1 MSEGI
6 GALGP
11 HFAKMFG
18 LCSVSNGKLSKGLK
32 LNAVIIRFVFSRKI
46 ALAAVQRER
55 GHSTKDTGRPGRRES
70 TQQQRPR
77 FQLLSDIVPD
87 PIIPQRYEIYPN
99 KPSLHLLI
107 SSQVVPRGD
116 RLQPSFL
123 VLEERCRA
131 KHINLNGLFTQKTLC
146 SCSVRG
152 SLPES
157 RDVEIGDVVP
167 AAECGGGHL
176 QVDSQ
181 NTVCTEGGLITW
193 RQPA

>member
-1 MSEGI
+1 MRTDAG
-6 GALGP
+6 
-11 HFAKMFG
+11 
-18 LCSVSNGKLSKGLK
+18 
-32 LNAVIIRFVFSRKI
+32 
-46 ALAAVQRER
+46 
-55 GHSTKDTGRPGRRES
+55 TPGRREF

-77 FQLLSDIVPD
+77 FQPLSGIVPD
-87 PIIPQRYEIYPN
+87 PVIPQRYEIYPN
-99 KPSLHLLI
+99 KPTLHLLI

-116 RLQPSFL
+116 GLRPSFL
-123 VLEERCRA
+123 VPEERCKA
-131 KHINLNGLFTQKTLC
+131 KHIDLNGLFTQKTLC